1 MAGRVGI
8 VAKYPTLV
16 DELKKY
22 PPPEGVKLK
31 YGTAGFREKA
41 AILDS
46 TFFRMGMLGILRSRQ
61 LEKTIGLM
69 VTASHNA
76 APDNGIKMV
85 DPDGGMLDASWEVHA
100 YNLANAT
107 AEEVPGVLDA
117 VIEAEGISLEKFGS
131 IFVGKDT
138 RDSSEKLSALARD
151 GALLLA
157 GNVLDFGLQT
167 TPQLHHIVRM
177 FNFQKSDWAS
187 EEGYYAMLAEAY
199 EMVLAGAD
207 PNKAGRGRLV
217 VDGAHGVGAL
227 KMPVM
232 AEKLTA
238 FLDIEVRNAV
248 GAGELNH
255 LCGAEHVQKGRVP
268 PAGVAAGADNDVRL
282 CSLDGDSDRIVYH
295 FFDGAADGE
304 WKLMDGDKIAALIA
318 SFLKENLATL
328 GLDKEFKMAAVQ
340 TAYANGNSGGYIQ
353 GLGVEVPLA
362 KTGVKFVHHK
372 ALEYDI
378 GLYFEANGH
387 GTVVFKDHVVEKLK
401 ELYNS
406 TKDEKEETPAKLAAQ
421 RLYFSTQLINQAVG
435 DAISDALIVEA
446 ILTIKGWGLAE
457 WAATYDD
464 LPSRQTKLAVE
475 DRAFVKV
482 NDNETQVLEPK
493 ELQDE
498 ISRLAAAVENGR
510 AFVRPSGTENVVR
523 VYAEA
528 KTAELADKLALDV
541 CQATHRLAKG
551 LGEVPTSFLS

>member
-1 MAGRVGI
+1 
-8 VAKYPTLV
+8 
-16 DELKKY
+16 
-22 PPPEGVKLK
+22 
-31 YGTAGFREKA
+31 
-41 AILDS
+41 
-46 TFFRMGMLGILRSRQ
+46 
-61 LEKTIGLM
+61 
-69 VTASHNA
+69 
-76 APDNGIKMV
+76 
-85 DPDGGMLDASWEVHA
+85 
-100 YNLANAT
+100 
-107 AEEVPGVLDA
+107 
-117 VIEAEGISLEKFGS
+117 
-131 IFVGKDT
+131 
-138 RDSSEKLSALARD
+138 
-151 GALLLA
+151 
-157 GNVLDFGLQT
+157 
-167 TPQLHHIVRM
+167 
-177 FNFQKSDWAS
+177 
-187 EEGYYAMLAEAY
+187 
-199 EMVLAGAD
+199 
-207 PNKAGRGRLV
+207 
-217 VDGAHGVGAL
+217 
-227 KMPVM
+227 
-232 AEKLTA
+232 
-238 FLDIEVRNAV
+238 
-248 GAGELNH
+248 
-255 LCGAEHVQKGRVP
+255 
-268 PAGVAAGADNDVRL
+268 
-282 CSLDGDSDRIVYH
+282 
-295 FFDGAADGE
+295 
-304 WKLMDGDKIAALIA
+304 MDGDKIAALIA